1 MFYFSD
7 CSTRKCRG
15 HNQGTKSRSP
25 SYVYHTRVCF
35 ITIRTSCKLHTFRV
49 DTHLCKLRD
58 TPGLSCLMN
67 PDLPIDCWPLYS
79 APNLTTLLQPP
90 TSHHITS
97 HHITSRHITSHHITS
112 HHITSHQHNF
122 PRPKQTKCPQP
133 SVKYRLSHT
142 LNPYYLYEL
151 HGLFYTNISRT
162 SAVSSTNFGSI
173 LIFASCVVGT
183 CNILCG

>member
-90 TSHHITS
+90 TSH
-97 HHITSRHITSHHITS
+97 
-112 HHITSHQHNF
+112 QHNF